1 MKSELVA
8 KPLHPNTSL
17 IVIRRFILV
26 PFSLAARPDHSD
38 FANEIFARQVSP
50 RPLSLARVC
59 NGEAVSHGP
68 YQGCEEHP

>member
-26 PFSLAARPDHSD
+26 PFSLAARRDHSV
-38 FANEIFARQVSP
+38 FANEIFAREVGP
-50 RPLSLARVC
+50 LPLSPARVFD
-59 NGEAVSHGP
+59 GEAVSHSP